1 MICSLFR
8 QYSLSKKR
16 GLRQP
21 SSGKNLPQIVAH
33 ILQKAFFRHVL
44 GQWLSQSSLNISSKF
59 LLHQFSIIHSKFSP
73 EEYLVNISMYFK
85 AFIGVIVCIISM
97 CFRRNYILF
106 SGSNT
111 TMSASL
117 PSAITP
123 LFGYTPYNL
132 AGFSHKSWHIFS
144 TVILPV
150 RTP

>member
-1 MICSLFR
+1 MT
-8 QYSLSKKR
+8 
-16 GLRQP
+16 
-21 SSGKNLPQIVAH
+21 H

-106 SGSNT
+106 FRIKYYNVCV
-111 TMSASL
+111 A
-117 PSAITP
+117 A
-123 LFGYTPYNL
+123 FGDSSFVWMMENWCRRNL
-132 AGFSHKSWHIFS
+132 EL
-144 TVILPV
+144 IL
-150 RTP
+150 RED